1 MASAASAQSL
11 LPVPKAGRHHRHRHR
26 GRRSASEDPV
36 DNMRHNININNNNQD
51 AVDEKT
57 SKTRRNERVS
67 RRSQHHRV
75 GSLLAADLDEQ
86 DTAVE
91 LPLPPLPVLN
101 DNDLYLQRQHARRT
115 LSAAPRLQHNNNNI
129 YDQVLVQNGRT
140 GGDLSSEV
148 TSAANIFAHLG
159 LALNLRPSSMNGAI
173 NTGNER
179 LEIKQN
185 NTMHLSKEHVVEVK
199 EEDERRTSPEAC
211 DKKTYSDSEEEN
223 FEDRNRTQMTNS
235 ATQTQAGTPGTP
247 TDPNNVTAAGEKE
260 AAATASFYHSAW
272 PPVDPTLW
280 HSGPSSL
287 GGPPMSSSNGY
298 CTSSDVPDPMSA
310 SSSVVSG
317 PIPLDGLPSRR
328 GFFSSSENPGAMSA
342 SSSLASGP
350 IPLDGL
356 ASRRAH
362 NQQQLGAKV
371 EMVYGLLS
379 MLGTHDRQDM
389 SRKLL
394 AMSSSPDSCVA
405 MRQSGCLP
413 LLVQLLHSS
422 EQDAEIR
429 NRAAQALS
437 NMVHAY
443 PDDKRSRREG
453 RVLKLLEQVRLYCE
467 ALRSGQDVETMPSH
481 TEDGDKHPGPTIAAL
496 MKLSF
501 DEEHRHAMC
510 QLGGL
515 YAIAQ
520 LIQVDHEAHGSTT
533 NDQNCVTLR
542 RYAGMALT
550 NLTFGD
556 GTNKALLCSFRDFM
570 RALVA
575 QLASPSEDL
584 RQVTAS
590 VLRNLSWRADSQ
602 SKQTLREVGA
612 VTALMCSAMEAQKES
627 TLKSVLSALW
637 NLSAHC
643 SLNKVDIC
651 AVDGA
656 LVFLVQMLSY
666 KAPSKTLAIIENAG
680 GILRNI
686 SSHVA
691 VREDYRA
698 TLREH
703 NCLQVLLQQLK
714 STSLT
719 IVSNA
724 CGTLWNLSARCQEDQ
739 RTLWALGAPAM
750 LRSLVHSKH
759 KMISMGS
766 SATLKNLL
774 SAKPENDDSCFRH
787 LDSTARSLGLQSLPG
802 LYARKQ
808 KALEQELDQT
818 LTETFDNI
826 EPSTSPS
833 TSTVGL
839 RDDKFVFSL
848 TERDV
853 YRQRPQQPLTL
864 QKPSPKIRPNVV
876 SHSDSK
882 ESVTSTHSDSVY
894 ERLMRAGTA
903 DATQSG
909 SLKDDRKLHSSMSD
923 SDRVGSDGGKQ
934 DTRASSD
941 RKFLQ
946 RYLNNL
952 NSSSTASGN
961 SSAVVAMNVSSDQNK
976 NPVNMNVVEN
986 GVANLMIAEEG
997 DSGSQKK
1004 WQAWTEQRP
1013 ASGDGKQPLSIK
1025 EEFNA
1030 STSVSEKEEAVE
1042 GAQSSNVN
1050 NNDEGSSSAP
1060 TAAVRPRG
1068 SQSQAFVPVRNKY
1081 MESGAEEDLECPTQ
1095 DRPIDF
1101 SQRYASEIEPS
1112 KEHNS
1117 QPVPAKREGKKKGGP
1132 AVYGDYAE
1140 TDLDQPTDYSL
1151 QYGEEDDLSDFE
1163 APEIPIS
1170 IHEDTV
1176 KMYFTEG
1183 TPYETPFNHSTSTSL
1198 SDLRI
1203 EPAVKEDND
1212 EDLKTESETVNVSQP
1227 EPAAT
1232 ETKEIE
1238 AESIEAVNVVESGS
1252 ISPVEKPVQFCDE
1265 GTPGVCMS
1273 RFDSLSSLDK
1283 NEEVGDEIDGKETV
1297 TSQKSTDVKG
1307 EENVVGTTPPGSPPT
1322 VHETSGQSVDQEAGS
1337 KIVKLNPEHQYAEE
1351 TPLMFSRAS
1360 SLGSLSSYEQQS
1372 ILDDRSSV
1380 VSEFS
1385 RLTSGV
1391 VSPSELPDS
1400 PSQLVPASPRHL
1412 KAPVEFTNR
1421 LSDASSS
1428 ALRVLPARFT
1438 GSTRPL
1444 AHPIIDKAADNSVF
1458 EDRFADYKV
1467 EDTPMECSR
1476 ATSLS
1481 SLSIDDEPRDVRDG
1495 PSRSGRSSLGREE
1508 GMEKTD
1514 VEKELALVS
1523 EGEEDED
1530 EDILADCINIGMQNS
1545 RSKQSH
1551 STRVQPKL
1559 GSHVPQQ
1566 PTQPASQQLAAKPTA
1581 LRQPV
1586 PTASASASHRRPGVI
1601 SKSSGIPVST
1611 GIPTKIPSVTR
1622 KVLSPALTPGSTS
1635 RGASPATSRYTP
1647 PVRSHS
1653 APNKQ
1658 ASESNGV
1665 CEDSMYRYCTEGTPA
1680 NISHAGSH
1688 SDLSVLSFPNEGEE
1702 ELHLDQTGTELSDD
1716 SSTFS
1721 GDNENILAECIQS
1734 GMPKAKTDASSVLSH
1749 PSTSGAMSKRASV
1762 PNSSMASRRVASASP
1777 SGSVKSH
1784 HSPTMSPISVNRN
1797 VNGSPQRKPT
1807 VSNSPQ
1813 RTYPQPAASA
1823 PRPAVRMGIKST
1835 STPVSSPA
1843 NGPRSSN
1850 ITPPKQRQTGGPR
1863 IVRAVNRNVYP
1874 GGRLPTVGDHA
1885 NEGLLQP
1892 VPSNDEMVQFACEDS
1907 PCNFSSRSSLS
1918 DLTINSSECSR
1929 HPVRHL
1935 PSEGPASD
1943 SHLRFATED
1952 TPVEGS
1958 YAASLSSLGVDDDV
1972 EPPVINMSVI
1982 RNAPNLRVLLCM
1994 PEGCSSDEAT
2004 PSSGGAV
2011 ALTLSD
2017 SSDKFSDKMSDRH
2030 QPNPSQSSASEE
2042 VVTVLSRN
2050 TSLSSLSVESLG
2062 SCDQDQA
2069 LLEQCISSAMPKSRS
2084 KETDGNTK
2092 KPVSKL
2098 PCLAPRS
2105 RLSTSSKQEEKL
2117 SAGMP
2122 GPSTQ
2127 DEYTS
2132 ETPKQ
2137 ESERPRFNSEA
2148 LSDSGIHDKVS
2159 EEPITQ
2165 GRKFNFVEDVDVMK
2179 DSATSTGTWAD
2190 DSSPNEISCP
2200 SVSITAPTGGS
2211 IKSENYRELSD
2222 LVEENHDSASDAQ
2235 DLPSLTDSWL
2245 LEAEATKVASA
2256 VMGHSLNSI
2265 DSILPPSE
2273 MGSLGSLSQSFSG
2286 RSLPHTLLNRNCT
2299 SRKKSLPS
2307 ALNNGIGNDVSVE
2320 FNLSASFTCHLDN
2333 VRAPSMLDE
2342 MGDSENSF
2350 MSIASI
2356 TSEAADIVIDAPRE
2370 GFPSDAT
2377 YELARPAFM
2386 QLEEDGPKYPAHV
2399 DALDQPSTYHEIT
2412 ELSTDQ
2418 DLTLEPGTETIASDN
2433 ELNDEV
2439 ADTKTLEAPDLPC
2452 DSQRTTPSSSVESS
2466 PKKGLTP
2473 KQRRELARD
2482 RFQTYTISSP
2492 SSEPKPVQ
2500 GDQETLSPKASSLDT
2515 SPTPKQRRQMTR
2527 DRYQTYTINPSVE
2540 QRTDAYERQVNEVK
2554 KSATVGDVP
2563 SNAEALKKPRV
2574 TPKQRRQEDR
2584 DRFRTRTLD
2593 KDCITGSN

>member
-1 MASAASAQSL
+1 MASMGPSM
-11 LPVPKAGRHHRHRHR
+11 LPVPKSKRRHHHGHHHRS
-26 GRRSASEDPV
+26 RRSASEDPSCSSSLL
-36 DNMRHNININNNNQD
+36 DNMHLHNNNLNNN
-51 AVDEKT
+51 VDDKT

-67 RRSQHHRV
+67 RRSQHHAV
-75 GSLLAADLDEQ
+75 QHAVQHLAEQ
-86 DTAVE
+86 DETADAVE

-101 DNDLYLQRQHARRT
+101 DNDEYLRQYRRHH
-115 LSAAPRLQHNNNNI
+115 SAAPRLQHCNNNNI
-129 YDQVLVQNGRT
+129 DNNNGTLELDKVLVQNGGT
-140 GGDLSSEV
+140 GGDLGSEV
-148 TSAANIFAHLG
+148 TGAANIFAQLG
-159 LALNLRPSSMNGAI
+159 LALNLRPTSLNGA
-173 NTGNER
+173 NTGTEN
-179 LEIKQN
+179 KQS

-199 EEDERRTSPEAC
+199 EEDERRTSPEAS
-211 DKKTYSDSEEEN
+211 DKKNFSDSEEEN
-223 FEDRNRTQMTNS
+223 FDKTVTQMTSS

-247 TDPNNVTAAGEKE
+247 TDPHNVAAAGDKE
-260 AAATASFYHSAW
+260 ATATASIYNSAW
-272 PPVDPTLW
+272 PPVDPSLW

-287 GGPPMSSSNGY
+287 GGPPMSSSNGRFHSDN
-298 CTSSDVPDPMSA
+298 TSVMSA
-310 SSSVVSG
+310 SSSV
-317 PIPLDGLPSRR
+317 
-328 GFFSSSENPGAMSA
+328 
-342 SSSLASGP
+342 ASGP
-350 IPLDGL
+350 SPLTGL
-356 ASRRAH
+356 ARRVH
-362 NQQQLGAKV
+362 SQQQLGAKV

-389 SRKLL
+389 SRTLL

-422 EQDAEIR
+422 EQDADTR
-429 NRAAQALS
+429 NRAAQALH
-437 NMVHAY
+437 NMVHAH
-443 PDDKRSRREG
+443 PDEKRGRRET
-453 RVLKLLEQVRLYCE
+453 RVLKLLEQIRLYCDS
-467 ALRSGQDVETMPSH
+467 LRSGQDQEIISSNSD
-481 TEDGDKHPGPTIAAL
+481 DGDKHPGQTIATL

-556 GTNKALLCSFRDFM
+556 GVNKALLCSFRESM

-651 AVDGA
+651 AVEGA
-656 LVFLVQMLSY
+656 LVFLIQMLSY

-691 VREDYRA
+691 VREDYRSI
-698 TLREH
+698 LREH

-714 STSLT
+714 SPSLT

-739 RTLWALGAPAM
+739 RTLWALGAPNM

-848 TERDV
+848 TERDIF
-853 YRQRPQQPLTL
+853 RQRAQQPLPL
-864 QKPSPKIRPNVV
+864 HKPTTKIRPNAV

-894 ERLMRAGTA
+894 ERLMRTGTS
-903 DATQSG
+903 DSP
-909 SLKDDRKLHSSMSD
+909 SRDDRRLNSSMSD
-923 SDRVGSDGGKQ
+923 SGRTGSEAGKS
-934 DTRASSD
+934 DTRTVSD

-952 NSSSTASGN
+952 NSTGTPN
-961 SSAVVAMNVSSDQNK
+961 GKTTAVVSMNVSSDQNQ
-976 NPVNMNVVEN
+976 NNVNMNLLEN
-986 GVANLMIAEEG
+986 GVAGIKLAEENQ
-997 DSGSQKK
+997 DVIPKR
-1004 WQAWTEQRP
+1004 QAWEETAGE
-1013 ASGDGKQPLSIK
+1013 GKQPLSEK
-1025 EEFNA
+1025 EEINA
-1030 STSVSEKEEAVE
+1030 STSLSEKEEAVE
-1042 GAQSSNVN
+1042 CASSSNFN
-1050 NNDEGSSSAP
+1050 NNDTLNATTSTP
-1060 TAAVRPRG
+1060 VAAARTRVPK
-1068 SQSQAFVPVRNKY
+1068 AHPYVPVRNKFL
-1081 MESGAEEDLECPTQ
+1081 ESGVEEDLENPSQ
-1095 DRPIDF
+1095 DKPIDF
-1101 SQRYASEIEPS
+1101 ARRYASEAE
-1112 KEHNS
+1112 
-1117 QPVPAKREGKKKGGP
+1117 PVPEAEPRAAKAESKNGNKETV
-1132 AVYGDYAE
+1132 VYGDYAE

-1151 QYGEEDDLSDFE
+1151 QYGEEDDELSDSFE
-1163 APEIPIS
+1163 AQEIPIS
-1170 IHEDTV
+1170 IHEDSV
-1176 KMYFTEG
+1176 KMYCTEG
-1183 TPYETPFNHSTSTSL
+1183 TPYETPYNFSTATSL

-1203 EPAVKEDND
+1203 EPPVKEEND
-1212 EDLKTESETVNVSQP
+1212 KELKAEEEGTSLDLKELSAP
-1227 EPAAT
+1227 EIKTDDPKIL
-1232 ETKEIE
+1232 E
-1238 AESIEAVNVVESGS
+1238 VDNVVESGS

-1273 RFDSLSSLDK
+1273 RFDSLNSLDK
-1283 NEEVGDEIDGKETV
+1283 IEQVVDEIDGKVVE
-1297 TSQKSTDVKG
+1297 STDKPADKCESNAG
-1307 EENVVGTTPPGSPPT
+1307 AATPPGTPPR
-1322 VHETSGQSVDQEAGS
+1322 HQENQGQSQHQEAS
-1337 KIVKLNPEHQYAEE
+1337 KIPKMNSDHHYAEE

-1400 PSQLVPASPRHL
+1400 PSQLVPASPRHP

-1421 LSDASSS
+1421 LSDAGSSP
-1428 ALRVLPARFT
+1428 LRVPPARFT

-1444 AHPIIDKAADNSVF
+1444 AHPIVDKAAGNSVF
-1458 EDRFADYKV
+1458 EDEMADYKV
-1467 EDTPMECSR
+1467 EDTPLEFSR

-1481 SLSIDDEPRDVRDG
+1481 SLSIDDEPRDVKDG
-1495 PSRSGRSSLGREE
+1495 PSRSGRSSMSRDE

-1523 EGEEDED
+1523 EGEENEDED

-1545 RSKQSH
+1545 RSKQSL
-1551 STRVQPKL
+1551 SNSQPKL
-1559 GSHVPQQ
+1559 LAS
-1566 PTQPASQQLAAKPTA
+1566 SQQNAAKPLS
-1581 LRQPV
+1581 LRQPMAAGATGPGV
-1586 PTASASASHRRPGVI
+1586 PRRPTAIPKAR
-1601 SKSSGIPVST
+1601 GIPVST
-1611 GIPTKIPSVTR
+1611 GIPVKIPVMTR
-1622 KVLSPALTPGSTS
+1622 KAGAGAGAPSLTVTPGASSS
-1635 RGASPATSRYTP
+1635 RGASPATARYAAP
-1647 PVRSHS
+1647 ARSHS
-1653 APNKQ
+1653 APGKQ
-1658 ASESNGV
+1658 PNESNGV

-1688 SDLSVLSFPNEGEE
+1688 SDLSVLSFPNEGDE
-1702 ELHLDQTGTELSDD
+1702 ELHLDHTGTELSDD

-1721 GDNENILAECIQS
+1721 GDNEGILAECIQS
-1734 GMPKAKTDASSVLSH
+1734 GMPKAKSDSVSSLPHS
-1749 PSTSGAMSKRASV
+1749 SNAGAASKRASV
-1762 PNSSMASRRVASASP
+1762 PNTSMAARRVPSASP
-1777 SGSVKSH
+1777 SGSVKSQQNQVT
-1784 HSPTMSPISVNRN
+1784 STTSANRN
-1797 VNGSPQRKPT
+1797 VNGSPQRKPN
-1807 VSNSPQ
+1807 VNNSPQ
-1813 RTYPQPAASA
+1813 RTYSQPATSA
-1823 PRPAVRMGIKST
+1823 PKPTTRTGARPST

-1843 NGPRSSN
+1843 NGPRTPL
-1850 ITPPKQRQTGGPR
+1850 TPPRQRQTGGAR

-1874 GGRLPTVGDHA
+1874 GGRVPQTQDSSSGQVGMSH
-1885 NEGLLQP
+1885 P
-1892 VPSNDEMVQFACEDS
+1892 IPSNDEMVQFSCEDS

-1918 DLTINSSECSR
+1918 DLTINSSEYSR
-1929 HPVRHL
+1929 PSLRHL

-1943 SHLRFATED
+1943 SHLCFATED

-1958 YAASLSSLGVDDDV
+1958 YAPSLSSLGVDDDL
-1972 EPPVINMSVI
+1972 EPPVINMSVM
-1982 RNAPNLRVLLCM
+1982 RNAPNLRALLCM

-2004 PSSGGAV
+2004 PPSGAA
-2011 ALTLSD
+2011 ALASSD
-2017 SSDKFSDKMSDRH
+2017 SSDKFSDGMSDRMSDK
-2030 QPNPSQSSASEE
+2030 QRPNPSQSSASEE

-2062 SCDQDQA
+2062 SCEAEQA
-2069 LLEQCISSAMPKSRS
+2069 LLEQCISSGMPKSRS
-2084 KETDGNTK
+2084 KSSDVSAK
-2092 KPVSKL
+2092 KPASKL
-2098 PCLAPRS
+2098 PCLVDRGNRS
-2105 RLSTSSKQEEKL
+2105 RLPVSARQEEKSPVEKSSK
-2117 SAGMP
+2117 SAWTAE
-2122 GPSTQ
+2122 SS
-2127 DEYTS
+2127 S
-2132 ETPKQ
+2132 EQ
-2137 ESERPRFNSEA
+2137 QLDRERPRFNSEA
-2148 LSDSGIHDKVS
+2148 LSDSGNSDKLP
-2159 EEPITQ
+2159 EEPVCQ
-2165 GRKFNFVEDVDVMK
+2165 GKKFNFVEDVDVMK
-2179 DSATSTGTWAD
+2179 ESATSTGTWAD

-2200 SVSITAPTGGS
+2200 SVSITAPTGAS

-2222 LVEENHDSASDAQ
+2222 LVEENHDSASEAQ
-2235 DLPSLTDSWL
+2235 DLPSLTDSWM

-2256 VMGHSLNSI
+2256 VMGHSLSSI

-2286 RSLPHTLLNRNCT
+2286 RSLPHTLLNRNCS

-2307 ALNNGIGNDVSVE
+2307 ALNNMVTSDVSVE
-2320 FNLSASFTCHLDN
+2320 FNLSGSFTCHLDN
-2333 VRAPSMLDE
+2333 VRAPSVLDE

-2356 TSEAADIVIDAPRE
+2356 TSEAAEVAADIVKE
-2370 GFPSDAT
+2370 GCAGDAT
-2377 YELARPAFM
+2377 YDIARPAVPSKNAG
-2386 QLEEDGPKYPAHV
+2386 LV
-2399 DALDQPSTYHEIT
+2399 DVHDQPSTYHEIT

-2433 ELNDEV
+2433 ELYDEV
-2439 ADTKTLEAPDLPC
+2439 ADSKTLEAPDLPC

-2473 KQRRELARD
+2473 KQRREVARD
-2482 RFQTYTISSP
+2482 RYQTYTISSP
-2492 SSEPKPVQ
+2492 SSEPKPLTEESFEMQV
-2500 GDQETLSPKASSLDT
+2500 
-2515 SPTPKQRRQMTR
+2515 SPTPKQRRQMAR
-2527 DRYQTYTINPSVE
+2527 DRYQTYTINSPVKQGADTHE
-2540 QRTDAYERQVNEVK
+2540 RTANEVK

-2563 SNAEALKKPRV
+2563 SNAEALLKKPRI

-2584 DRFRTRTLD
+2584 DRFRTRTLE

>member
-1 MASAASAQSL
+1 MFRSIDHHWFGPHFSLDSAPKPRTNKACRAMTLPVASCEELLARVRSLTRETAQPQRALTLEDEGGLTDNGLRDHNHNGPVRASDVTGTTHALPPPAPPPAPPPRTQSTADGLDGCRKPPLDLWCPAAS
-11 LPVPKAGRHHRHRHR
+11 
-26 GRRSASEDPV
+26 E
-36 DNMRHNININNNNQD
+36 
-51 AVDEKT
+51 T
-57 SKTRRNERVS
+57 
-67 RRSQHHRV
+67 
-75 GSLLAADLDEQ
+75 
-86 DTAVE
+86 
-91 LPLPPLPVLN
+91 
-101 DNDLYLQRQHARRT
+101 
-115 LSAAPRLQHNNNNI
+115 
-129 YDQVLVQNGRT
+129 VLVQNGGT
-140 GGDLSSEV
+140 GSDLGSEV
-148 TSAANIFAHLG
+148 TGAANIFAQLG
-159 LALNLRPSSMNGAI
+159 LALNLRASTGTVNGAS
-173 NTGNER
+173 TGTE
-179 LEIKQN
+179 KKPS

-211 DKKTYSDSEEEN
+211 DKKNFSDSEEDN
-223 FEDRNRTQMTNS
+223 FDKNTTQMISS
-235 ATQTQAGTPGTP
+235 ATQTQAGTPGSP
-247 TDPNNVTAAGEKE
+247 TDPHNVAAAGDKE
-260 AAATASFYHSAW
+260 ATATASFYNSAW
-272 PPVDPTLW
+272 PPVDPSLW

-287 GGPPMSSSNGY
+287 GAPPVSSPNGRFH
-298 CTSSDVPDPMSA
+298 SDNASVMSA
-310 SSSVVSG
+310 SSSV
-317 PIPLDGLPSRR
+317 
-328 GFFSSSENPGAMSA
+328 
-342 SSSLASGP
+342 ASGP
-350 IPLDGL
+350 SSLTGL

-362 NQQQLGAKV
+362 SQQQLGAKV

-379 MLGTHDRQDM
+379 MLGTHDRPDM
-389 SRKLL
+389 SRTLL

-422 EQDAEIR
+422 EQDADTR
-429 NRAAQALS
+429 NRAAQALH
-437 NMVHAY
+437 NMVHCH
-443 PDDKRSRREG
+443 PDEKRGRRES
-453 RVLKLLEQVRLYCE
+453 RVLKLLEQIRLYCDS
-467 ALRSGQDVETMPSH
+467 LRSGQDQEIIPSNS
-481 TEDGDKHPGPTIAAL
+481 EDGDKHPGPTIATL

-556 GTNKALLCSFRDFM
+556 GVNKALLCSFRESM

-656 LVFLVQMLSY
+656 LVFLIQMLSY

-691 VREDYRA
+691 VREDYRSI
-698 TLREH
+698 LREH

-714 STSLT
+714 SPSLT

-739 RTLWALGAPAM
+739 RTLWTLGAPNM

-848 TERDV
+848 TERDI
-853 YRQRPQQPLTL
+853 YRQRTQQALSL
-864 QKPSPKIRPNVV
+864 QKPTTKLRPNVV

-882 ESVTSTHSDSVY
+882 ESVTSTNSDSVY
-894 ERLMRAGTA
+894 ERLMRTGTSDCA
-903 DATQSG
+903 SRE
-909 SLKDDRKLHSSMSD
+909 DRRLHSSMSD
-923 SDRVGSDGGKQ
+923 SGKTGSDTRKQ
-934 DTRASSD
+934 DAQTVSD

-952 NSSSTASGN
+952 NSAGAPNGQSAAGAS
-961 SSAVVAMNVSSDQNK
+961 MNVSSDQNQ
-976 NPVNMNVVEN
+976 NTVNMNLLEN
-986 GVANLMIAEEG
+986 GIDGIKLAEETQ
-997 DSGSQKK
+997 DVILKDLSGTSC
-1004 WQAWTEQRP
+1004 
-1013 ASGDGKQPLSIK
+1013 DGKQPLSEK
-1025 EEFNA
+1025 EEIN
-1030 STSVSEKEEAVE
+1030 SSKISEKEAVDC
-1042 GAQSSNVN
+1042 APASNIN
-1050 NNDEGSSSAP
+1050 NNDDSSN
-1060 TAAVRPRG
+1060 AATSNPVAAARTRVP
-1068 SQSQAFVPVRNKY
+1068 QAHPYVPVRNKY
-1081 MESGAEEDLECPTQ
+1081 LESGLEEDLECPIQ
-1095 DRPIDF
+1095 DKPIDF
-1101 SQRYASEIEPS
+1101 ARRYGSEAEPVPEAEPRAVKSGSKSGS
-1112 KEHNS
+1112 KEA
-1117 QPVPAKREGKKKGGP
+1117 V
-1132 AVYGDYAE
+1132 VYGDYAE

-1151 QYGEEDDLSDFE
+1151 QYGEEDDELSDEFE
-1163 APEIPIS
+1163 APEIPIC
-1170 IHEDTV
+1170 IHEDSV
-1176 KMYFTEG
+1176 KMYCTEG
-1183 TPYETPFNHSTSTSL
+1183 TPYETPYNFSTATSL

-1203 EPAVKEDND
+1203 EPPVKEEND
-1212 EDLKTESETVNVSQP
+1212 EELKAEEEGVSADQP
-1227 EPAAT
+1227 EKSVPALKSKDQDILVVDA
-1232 ETKEIE
+1232 IE
-1238 AESIEAVNVVESGS
+1238 ESGS
-1252 ISPVEKPVQFCDE
+1252 VSPVEKPVQFCDE
-1265 GTPGVCMS
+1265 GTPGVGMS
-1273 RFDSLSSLDK
+1273 RFESLSSLNK
-1283 NEEVGDEIDGKETV
+1283 IEQVVDEIDGKVDASADKTTGNCEP
-1297 TSQKSTDVKG
+1297 
-1307 EENVVGTTPPGSPPT
+1307 VGGTPPGTPPR
-1322 VHETSGQSVDQEAGS
+1322 HEENQGQSQDQEGS
-1337 KIVKLNPEHQYAEE
+1337 KMVKINSDHHYAEE

-1400 PSQLVPASPRHL
+1400 PSQLVPASPRHA

-1421 LSDASSS
+1421 LSDAGSSP
-1428 ALRVLPARFT
+1428 LRVPPARFT

-1444 AHPIIDKAADNSVF
+1444 AHPIVDKAAGNSVF
-1458 EDRFADYKV
+1458 EDEMADYKV
-1467 EDTPMECSR
+1467 EDTPLEFSR

-1481 SLSIDDEPRDVRDG
+1481 SLSIDDEPRDVKDG
-1495 PSRSGRSSLGREE
+1495 PSRSGRSSMSRDE
-1508 GMEKTD
+1508 GMEKAD

-1523 EGEEDED
+1523 EGEENEDED

-1545 RSKQSH
+1545 RSKQTLS
-1551 STRVQPKL
+1551 SSQPKL
-1559 GSHVPQQ
+1559 PPS
-1566 PTQPASQQLAAKPTA
+1566 SQQSASKPVS
-1581 LRQPV
+1581 LRQPMAIGSMAGV
-1586 PTASASASHRRPGVI
+1586 QRRLPGPTAIPKA
-1601 SKSSGIPVST
+1601 SGIPVST
-1611 GIPTKIPSVTR
+1611 GIPVKIPVMTR
-1622 KVLSPALTPGSTS
+1622 KAGTPGGTPGGTPSLTPGAGAGASSS
-1635 RGASPATSRYTP
+1635 RGASPSAAASRCAP
-1647 PVRSHS
+1647 PARSHS
-1653 APNKQ
+1653 APGKQ
-1658 ASESNGV
+1658 ANESNGV

-1688 SDLSVLSFPNEGEE
+1688 SDLSVLSFPNEGDE
-1702 ELHLDQTGTELSDD
+1702 ELDLEHTGIMTELSDD

-1734 GMPKAKTDASSVLSH
+1734 GMPKAKSDSISSLPHS
-1749 PSTSGAMSKRASV
+1749 SNAGATSKRASV
-1762 PNSSMASRRVASASP
+1762 PNTSMAARRVASASP
-1777 SGSVKSH
+1777 SGSVKSQQ
-1784 HSPTMSPISVNRN
+1784 SQGISKTSATRN
-1797 VNGSPQRKPT
+1797 VNGSPQRKPN

-1813 RTYPQPAASA
+1813 RTFTQASPQRSPQRSLAGPRKVPANSA
-1823 PRPAVRMGIKST
+1823 PKPAMRVAAKPST

-1843 NGPRSSN
+1843 NGPRSPL
-1850 ITPPKQRQTGGPR
+1850 TPPRQRQTGGAR

-1874 GGRLPTVGDHA
+1874 GGRVPPIMDSSNGQVTH
-1885 NEGLLQP
+1885 P
-1892 VPSNDEMVQFACEDS
+1892 VPSNDEMVQFSCEDS

-1929 HPVRHL
+1929 PPLRHA
-1935 PSEGPASD
+1935 PSEGPAND
-1943 SHLRFATED
+1943 SHLCFATED

-1958 YAASLSSLGVDDDV
+1958 YAASLSSLGVDDDL
-1972 EPPVINMSVI
+1972 EPPVINMSVM
-1982 RNAPNLRVLLCM
+1982 RNAPNLRALLCM

-2004 PSSGGAV
+2004 PPSGAA
-2011 ALTLSD
+2011 ALASSD
-2017 SSDKFSDKMSDRH
+2017 SSDKFSDRMSDKMSDRQ

-2062 SCDQDQA
+2062 SCEAEQA
-2069 LLEQCISSAMPKSRS
+2069 LLEQCISSGMPKSRS
-2084 KETDGNTK
+2084 KSSDACTK

-2098 PCLAPRS
+2098 PCLVDRGSRS
-2105 RLSTSSKQEEKL
+2105 RLPVSARPEEK
-2117 SAGMP
+2117 SPVEKA
-2122 GPSTQ
+2122 
-2127 DEYTS
+2127 
-2132 ETPKQ
+2132 PKNAWTA
-2137 ESERPRFNSEA
+2137 ESSNDQKSDRERPRFNSEA
-2148 LSDSGIHDKVS
+2148 RSDSGSSDKVP
-2159 EEPITQ
+2159 EESLCQ
-2165 GRKFNFVEDVDVMK
+2165 GKKFNFVEDVDVMK
-2179 DSATSTGTWAD
+2179 ESATSTGTWAD

-2222 LVEENHDSASDAQ
+2222 LVEENHDSASEAQ

-2256 VMGHSLNSI
+2256 VMGHSLSSL

-2286 RSLPHTLLNRNCT
+2286 RSLPLTLLNRNCT
-2299 SRKKSLPS
+2299 SRKKSLPA
-2307 ALNNGIGNDVSVE
+2307 ALNSLVASDVSVE
-2320 FNLSASFTCHLDN
+2320 FNLSGSFTCHLDN

-2356 TSEAADIVIDAPRE
+2356 TSEAADVAADIVKDGCA
-2370 GFPSDAT
+2370 GDAT
-2377 YELARPAFM
+2377 YDIARPAVFAKNAGVA
-2386 QLEEDGPKYPAHV
+2386 DV
-2399 DALDQPSTYHEIT
+2399 LDQPSTYHEIT

-2418 DLTLEPGTETIASDN
+2418 DLTLEPGTETIASDS
-2433 ELNDEV
+2433 ELYDEV

-2473 KQRRELARD
+2473 KQRREVLRD
-2482 RFQTYTISSP
+2482 RYQTYTISSP
-2492 SSEPKPVQ
+2492 GS
-2500 GDQETLSPKASSLDT
+2500 DPKAAAEEHHGTKAGSFEEAQV
-2515 SPTPKQRRQMTR
+2515 SPTPRQRRQMAR
-2527 DRYQTYTINPSVE
+2527 DRYQTYTINSPVKQSPDTHE
-2540 QRTDAYERQVNEVK
+2540 RTANEVK

-2563 SNAEALKKPRV
+2563 SNTEALQKKPRI

-2584 DRFRTRTLD
+2584 DRFRTRTLE

>member
-1 MASAASAQSL
+1 
-11 LPVPKAGRHHRHRHR
+11 
-26 GRRSASEDPV
+26 
-36 DNMRHNININNNNQD
+36 
-51 AVDEKT
+51 
-57 SKTRRNERVS
+57 
-67 RRSQHHRV
+67 
-75 GSLLAADLDEQ
+75 
-86 DTAVE
+86 
-91 LPLPPLPVLN
+91 
-101 DNDLYLQRQHARRT
+101 
-115 LSAAPRLQHNNNNI
+115 
-129 YDQVLVQNGRT
+129 
-140 GGDLSSEV
+140 
-148 TSAANIFAHLG
+148 
-159 LALNLRPSSMNGAI
+159 MNGAV
-173 NTGNER
+173 NTAASNER
-179 LEIKQN
+179 LENKHN

-199 EEDERRTSPEAC
+199 EEDERRTSPDAC
-211 DKKTYSDSEEEN
+211 DKKPYSDSEEEN
-223 FEDRNRTQMTNS
+223 CEDKNRTQMTNS

-260 AAATASFYHSAW
+260 AAATASFYRNAW

-298 CTSSDVPDPMSA
+298 STASEVPDPMSA

-328 GFFSSSENPGAMSA
+328 GFFTSSDNPNSGSA

-350 IPLDGL
+350 MPLDGL

-429 NRAAQALS
+429 NRAAQALY

-443 PDDKRSRREG
+443 PDDKRGRREG
-453 RVLKLLEQVRLYCE
+453 RVLKLLEQIRLYCE
-467 ALRSGQDVETMPSH
+467 ALRSGQDTETMPSQ
-481 TEDGDKHPGPTIAAL
+481 TEDGDKHPGQTIAAL

-510 QLGGL
+510 HLGGL

-698 TLREH
+698 ILREH

-787 LDSTARSLGLQSLPG
+787 LDSTARNLGLQSLPG

-848 TERDV
+848 TEKDV
-853 YRQRPQQPLTL
+853 FRQRPQQPLSL
-864 QKPSPKIRPNVV
+864 QKPSPKIRPSVV

-894 ERLMRAGTA
+894 ERLMRGDAA
-903 DATQSG
+903 DQTQPG
-909 SLKDDRKLHSSMSD
+909 SLKEDRKLHSSMSD
-923 SDRVGSDGGKQ
+923 SDRVGSDSGKQ
-934 DTRASSD
+934 DTRTSSD

-952 NSSSTASGN
+952 NSSSAANGKSPTA
-961 SSAVVAMNVSSDQNK
+961 APK
-976 NPVNMNVVEN
+976 NASFDPKKKPINMNVVEN
-986 GVANLMIAEEG
+986 GVANLRVG
-997 DSGSQKK
+997 DADENVTQKK
-1004 WQAWTEQRP
+1004 WQAWAEQRP
-1013 ASGDGKQPLSIK
+1013 SSDDRKQPLSIK

-1030 STSVSEKEEAVE
+1030 STSLSEKEEAAD
-1042 GAQSSNVN
+1042 GTNSANVN
-1050 NNDEGSSSAP
+1050 NNEEPSTSAP
-1060 TAAVRPRG
+1060 ASAACLKG
-1068 SQSQAFVPVRNKY
+1068 SPPQPVIPVRNKY
-1081 MESGAEEDLECPTQ
+1081 LESGVEEDLECPSQ

-1101 SQRYASEIEPS
+1101 SRRYASDIEQS
-1112 KEHNS
+1112 KEHNP
-1117 QPVPAKREGKKKGGP
+1117 QPLPAKREGKRKGGA

-1176 KMYFTEG
+1176 KMYCTEG
-1183 TPYETPFNHSTSTSL
+1183 TPYETPYNFSTATSL

-1203 EPAVKEDND
+1203 EPPVKEEDD
-1212 EDLKTESETVNVSQP
+1212 EALKAESEAASVSQP
-1227 EPAAT
+1227 EPAVS
-1232 ETKEIE
+1232 ETNEVE
-1238 AESIEAVNVVESGS
+1238 QQALGVGNAVQSGS
-1252 ISPVEKPVQFCDE
+1252 VSPTEKPMQFCDE

-1283 NEEVGDEIDGKETV
+1283 NEDGGDEVDGKEKV
-1297 TSQKSTDVKG
+1297 TGQKSEDKCK
-1307 EENVVGTTPPGSPPT
+1307 ESAVGTTPPGSPPT
-1322 VHETSGQSVDQEAGS
+1322 LHETSGQSVDQEGS
-1337 KIVKLNPEHQYAEE
+1337 KMVKLNSEHQYAEE

-1421 LSDASSS
+1421 LSEAGSLP
-1428 ALRVLPARFT
+1428 LRVPPARFT

-1444 AHPIIDKAADNSVF
+1444 AHPIVDKAADNSVF
-1458 EDRFADYKV
+1458 EDQFAAYKV
-1467 EDTPMECSR
+1467 EDTPMEFSR

-1508 GMEKTD
+1508 GMEKAD

-1545 RSKQSH
+1545 RSKQTLSTAAH
-1551 STRVQPKL
+1551 SKL
-1559 GSHVPQQ
+1559 PSHVPQQ
-1566 PTQPASQQLAAKPTA
+1566 AAQPTAQPAAKPTA
-1581 LRQPV
+1581 LRQPMPIATSSV
-1586 PTASASASHRRPGVI
+1586 SHRRAGPAVLL
-1601 SKSSGIPVST
+1601 KSSGIPVST

-1653 APNKQ
+1653 APSKQ
-1658 ASESNGV
+1658 ANESNGV

-1702 ELHLDQTGTELSDD
+1702 EFRLDQTGTELSDD

-1734 GMPKAKTDASSVLSH
+1734 GMPKAKTDTSSVPSH

-1777 SGSVKSH
+1777 AGSVKGH
-1784 HSPTMSPISVNRN
+1784 HSPTMSPISANRN
-1797 VNGSPQRKPT
+1797 VNGSPQRKPA

-1813 RTYPQPAASA
+1813 RTYPQASPQRSPQRSLAGPRKPATSA
-1823 PRPAVRMGIKST
+1823 PRPTVGMGTKTT

-1843 NGPRSSN
+1843 NGPRCSN
-1850 ITPPKQRQTGGPR
+1850 ITPPKQRQSGGPR

-1874 GGRLPTVGDHA
+1874 GGRPPTVGEHA
-1885 NEGLLQP
+1885 NGAAQQP
-1892 VPSNDEMVQFACEDS
+1892 VPSNDEMVQFSCEDS

-1929 HPVRHL
+1929 PPMRHL
-1935 PSEGPASD
+1935 PSEGPAND

-1958 YAASLSSLGVDDDV
+1958 YAASLSSLGIDDDV
-1972 EPPVINMSVI
+1972 ESPVINMSVV
-1982 RNAPNLRVLLCM
+1982 RNAPNLRALLCM
-1994 PEGCSSDEAT
+1994 PEGCSSDEAS
-2004 PSSGGAV
+2004 PPVGGAS
-2011 ALTLSD
+2011 AITTSD
-2017 SSDKFSDKMSDRH
+2017 SSDKFSDKMSDRQ

-2062 SCDQDQA
+2062 SCDQASDQA
-2069 LLEQCISSAMPKSRS
+2069 LLEQCISSAMPKSR
-2084 KETDGNTK
+2084 KGTEGNSK

-2098 PCLAPRS
+2098 PCLTTRS
-2105 RLSTSSKQEEKL
+2105 RLPVASKQEDKTSSE
-2117 SAGMP
+2117 MP

-2127 DEYTS
+2127 DDNAP
-2132 ETPKQ
+2132 ETQTEQKQ
-2137 ESERPRFNSEA
+2137 DSVRPRFNSEA
-2148 LSDSGIHDKVS
+2148 LSDSGSVEKIS
-2159 EEPITQ
+2159 EEPLTQ
-2165 GRKFNFVEDVDVMK
+2165 GRRFNFIEDVDVMK

-2211 IKSENYRELSD
+2211 LKSENYRELSD
-2222 LVEENHDSASDAQ
+2222 LVEEHHDSASEAQ

-2245 LEAEATKVASA
+2245 IEAEATKVASA

-2273 MGSLGSLSQSFSG
+2273 MESLGSLSQSFSG

-2307 ALNNGIGNDVSVE
+2307 ALNNAIGNDISVE
-2320 FNLSASFTCHLDN
+2320 FNLSSSYTCHLDN

-2356 TSEAADIVIDAPRE
+2356 TSEAADIVIDAPKE

-2377 YELARPAFM
+2377 YELARPAVM
-2386 QLEEDGPKYPAHV
+2386 QIEDEFPNNPALV
-2399 DALDQPSTYHEIT
+2399 DAQDQPSTYHEIT

-2433 ELNDEV
+2433 ELNDEM

-2473 KQRRELARD
+2473 KQRREIARD
-2482 RFQTYTISSP
+2482 RYQTYTISSP
-2492 SSEPKPVQ
+2492 SSEPKPAQ
-2500 GDQETLSPKASSLDT
+2500 GNTETLSPKASSLDA

-2527 DRYQTYTINPSVE
+2527 ERYQTYTINPTVE

-2563 SNAEALKKPRV
+2563 SSAEALKKTRV

>member
-1 MASAASAQSL
+1 MT
-11 LPVPKAGRHHRHRHR
+11 LPV
-26 GRRSASEDPV
+26 SSYE
-36 DNMRHNININNNNQD
+36 
-51 AVDEKT
+51 E
-57 SKTRRNERVS
+57 
-67 RRSQHHRV
+67 
-75 GSLLAADLDEQ
+75 LLARVRGLTRETAQLQRALALD
-86 DTAVE
+86 DNGARDHNHNG
-91 LPLPPLPVLN
+91 PVLEVTAATAAAT
-101 DNDLYLQRQHARRT
+101 RSPPPARRT
-115 LSAAPRLQHNNNNI
+115 YRNSEAADRISDASDRWSPAPAT
-129 YDQVLVQNGRT
+129 DTVLVQNGDT
-140 GGDLSSEV
+140 GGRLGSEV
-148 TSAANIFAHLG
+148 TAAANIFAQLG
-159 LALNLRPSSMNGAI
+159 LSLNLRPPSMNGAP
-173 NTGNER
+173 NTGTGRAES
-179 LEIKQN
+179 

-199 EEDERRTSPEAC
+199 EEDERRTSPETC
-211 DKKTYSDSEEEN
+211 DKKNYSDSEEEN
-223 FEDRNRTQMTNS
+223 FDERNKTQMTNS

-247 TDPNNVTAAGEKE
+247 TDSHNVAAAGEKE

-287 GGPPMSSSNGY
+287 GGPPMSSSG
-298 CTSSDVPDPMSA
+298 
-310 SSSVVSG
+310 G
-317 PIPLDGLPSRR
+317 R
-328 GFFSSSENPGAMSA
+328 FHQENSGAMSA
-342 SSSLASGP
+342 SANVASGP
-350 IPLDGL
+350 SPLSGL

-389 SRKLL
+389 SRTLL
-394 AMSSSPDSCVA
+394 AMSLSPDSCVA

-422 EQDAEIR
+422 EQDADTR
-429 NRAAQALS
+429 NRAAQALH
-437 NMVHAY
+437 NMVHAH
-443 PDDKRSRREG
+443 PDDKRGRREA
-453 RVLKLLEQVRLYCE
+453 RVLKLLEQIRLYCD
-467 ALRSGQDVETMPSH
+467 ALRNGQEPETMPSH
-481 TEDGDKHPGPTIAAL
+481 TDDGDKHPGPHIAAL

-510 QLGGL
+510 HLGGL

-533 NDQNCVTLR
+533 DDQNCVTLR

-651 AVDGA
+651 AVEGA

-691 VREDYRA
+691 IREDYRA
-698 TLREH
+698 VLREH

-714 STSLT
+714 SPSLT

-774 SAKPENDDSCFRH
+774 SAKPDNDDSCFRH

-808 KALEQELDQT
+808 KALEQELDQS

-848 TERDV
+848 TERDI
-853 YRQRPQQPLTL
+853 YRQRAQQPLTL
-864 QKPSPKIRPNVV
+864 QKPSPKVRSGVV

-894 ERLMRAGTA
+894 ERLVRTGAVPVDSASTN
-903 DATQSG
+903 QSG
-909 SLKDDRKLHSSMSD
+909 TLKEERRLHSSMSD
-923 SDRVGSDGGKQ
+923 GSDVSKPEP
-934 DTRASSD
+934 RAASD

-952 NSSSTASGN
+952 NSTGAANGKN
-961 SSAVVAMNVSSDQNK
+961 PGPVAMNVSSDQNQ
-976 NPVNMNVVEN
+976 NSVSMNVVEN
-986 GVANLMIAEEG
+986 GVAGLKLSEG
-997 DSGSQKK
+997 EGPR
-1004 WQAWTEQRP
+1004 QAWVEPRP
-1013 ASGDGKQPLSIK
+1013 TSTDGKQPLSIK

-1030 STSVSEKEEAVE
+1030 STSFSEKEQA
-1042 GAQSSNVN
+1042 ADAPSPSNIN
-1050 NNDEGSSSAP
+1050 NNNNNNEEVNGAVPVTAP
-1060 TAAVRPRG
+1060 TPAARQRA
-1068 SQSQAFVPVRNKY
+1068 SQPFAPVRNKY
-1081 MESGAEEDLECPTQ
+1081 LESGLEEDLECPSQ

-1101 SQRYASEIEPS
+1101 SRRYGSESEPS
-1112 KEHNS
+1112 QEPGPGPRPRPVKASRKSGDKES
-1117 QPVPAKREGKKKGGP
+1117 TV
-1132 AVYGDYAE
+1132 VYGDYAE

-1151 QYGEEDDLSDFE
+1151 QYGEEDDHSDFE
-1163 APEIPIS
+1163 EQEIPIC

-1176 KMYFTEG
+1176 KMYCTEG
-1183 TPYETPFNHSTSTSL
+1183 TPYETPYNFSNATSL

-1203 EPAVKEDND
+1203 EATVEEETEKDIQA
-1212 EDLKTESETVNVSQP
+1212 ESEAANVAQP
-1227 EPAAT
+1227 EPTSA
-1232 ETKEIE
+1232 ETKEPERQTAE
-1238 AESIEAVNVVESGS
+1238 ASASVLESGS
-1252 ISPVEKPVQFCDE
+1252 VSPTEKPVQFCDE

-1283 NEEVGDEIDGKETV
+1283 NEEGADVIDGKVSELV
-1297 TSQKSTDVKG
+1297 QKPDDKC
-1307 EENVVGTTPPGSPPT
+1307 EEVAAGGTPPGTPPNLND
-1322 VHETSGQSVDQEAGS
+1322 SQGQASEQDVS
-1337 KIVKLNPEHQYAEE
+1337 KMVKLNPDHHYAEE

-1400 PSQLVPASPRHL
+1400 PSQLVPASPRHS

-1421 LSDASSS
+1421 LSEAGGSLP
-1428 ALRVLPARFT
+1428 LRVPPARFT

-1444 AHPIIDKAADNSVF
+1444 AHPIMDKAADNSVF
-1458 EDRFADYKV
+1458 EDHMADYKV
-1467 EDTPMECSR
+1467 EDTPMEFSR

-1481 SLSIDDEPRDVRDG
+1481 SLSIIDDEPRDARDG
-1495 PSRSGRSSLGREE
+1495 PSRSGRGSAGKEE
-1508 GMEKTD
+1508 GMEKVD

-1523 EGEEDED
+1523 EGEENEDED

-1545 RSKQSH
+1545 RSKPAYPG
-1551 STRVQPKL
+1551 QPKL
-1559 GSHVPQQ
+1559 VAP
-1566 PTQPASQQLAAKPTA
+1566 
-1581 LRQPV
+1581 QPV
-1586 PTASASASHRRPGVI
+1586 ARPSASGLRPPMVSAAAASPAGPAPRRPLA
-1601 SKSSGIPVST
+1601 SGIPKASGIPMST
-1611 GIPTKIPSVTR
+1611 GIPVKIAAAR
-1622 KVLSPALTPGSTS
+1622 KPLSPAGTPGAGAS
-1635 RGASPATSRYTP
+1635 RGASPASSRFTP

-1653 APNKQ
+1653 APSKQ
-1658 ASESNGV
+1658 ANESNGV

-1688 SDLSVLSFPNEGEE
+1688 SDLSVLSFPTEGEE
-1702 ELHLDQTGTELSDD
+1702 DQDHLDRTGTELSDD

-1734 GMPKAKTDASSVLSH
+1734 GMPKAKTDSVGSVSH
-1749 PSTSGAMSKRASV
+1749 QSGAMSKRASV
-1762 PNSSMASRRVASASP
+1762 PNTSMANRRVASASP
-1777 SGSVKSH
+1777 SPRTQASSTTAKS
-1784 HSPTMSPISVNRN
+1784 
-1797 VNGSPQRKPT
+1797 VNGSPQRKPM

-1813 RTYPQPAASA
+1813 RTYPQTSPQRSPQRSLAGHRKPAASA
-1823 PRPAVRMGIKST
+1823 PRPTVRVGAKPPS

-1843 NGPRSSN
+1843 NGVRTSV
-1850 ITPPKQRQTGGPR
+1850 TPPRQRAAGGAR

-1874 GGRLPTVGDHA
+1874 AGRAPSADHV
-1885 NEGLLQP
+1885 NGQGVVPQP
-1892 VPSNDEMVQFACEDS
+1892 LPSNDEMVQFACEDS

-1929 HPVRHL
+1929 PPMRHL
-1935 PSEGPASD
+1935 PSEGPVND

-1958 YAASLSSLGVDDDV
+1958 YAASLSSLGVDDDM
-1972 EPPVINMSVI
+1972 EPPVINMSVM
-1982 RNAPNLRVLLCM
+1982 RNAPNLRALLCM

-2004 PSSGGAV
+2004 PPSGLAGAA
-2011 ALTLSD
+2011 ALASSD
-2017 SSDKFSDKMSDRH
+2017 SSDKMSDRLSDRQ

-2062 SCDQDQA
+2062 SCEPSPSDQA
-2069 LLEQCISSAMPKSRS
+2069 LLEQCISSGMPKSRGKGDTS
-2084 KETDGNTK
+2084 TK

-2098 PCLAPRS
+2098 PCLARS
-2105 RLSTSSKQEEKL
+2105 KLPVAARPDEKPAAEGPVANSTEAWAAGTSSEQKL
-2117 SAGMP
+2117 
-2122 GPSTQ
+2122 
-2127 DEYTS
+2127 DR
-2132 ETPKQ
+2132 
-2137 ESERPRFNSEA
+2137 ERPRFNSEA
-2148 LSDSGIHDKVS
+2148 LSDSGSSDKVA
-2159 EEPITQ
+2159 EEPVSQ
-2165 GRKFNFVEDVDVMK
+2165 GKKFNFVEDLDVMK
-2179 DSATSTGTWAD
+2179 ESATSTGTWAD

-2200 SVSITAPTGGS
+2200 SVSITAPTGAS

-2222 LVEENHDSASDAQ
+2222 LVEENHDSASEAP
-2235 DLPSLTDSWL
+2235 DLPSMTDSWL
-2245 LEAEATKVASA
+2245 LEAEASKVASA

-2273 MGSLGSLSQSFSG
+2273 MESLGSLSQSFSG

-2307 ALNNGIGNDVSVE
+2307 ALNSIAGNDVSVE
-2320 FNLSASFTCHLDN
+2320 FNLSGSFTCHLDN
-2333 VRAPSMLDE
+2333 VKAPSMLDE

-2356 TSEAADIVIDAPRE
+2356 TSEAADFLIDIPKE
-2370 GFPSDAT
+2370 GSGYSGDAT
-2377 YELARPAFM
+2377 YEVVRPAVM
-2386 QLEEDGPKYPAHV
+2386 QALDGVTKTLVQAEST
-2399 DALDQPSTYHEIT
+2399 DQPSTYHEIT

-2433 ELNDEV
+2433 ELNDEW

-2466 PKKGLTP
+2466 PKKGVTP
-2473 KQRRELARD
+2473 KQRREMARD
-2482 RFQTYTISSP
+2482 RYQTYTISSP
-2492 SSEPKPVQ
+2492 NSEPKVPTA
-2500 GDQETLSPKASSLDT
+2500 EPAPASPRASSLDA
-2515 SPTPKQRRQMTR
+2515 SPTPKQRRQMMR
-2527 DRYQTYTINPSVE
+2527 DRYQTYTINSTVG
-2540 QRTDAYERQVNEVK
+2540 QAIAAYERPVNEVK

-2563 SNAEALKKPRV
+2563 SSDEALKKKTRV

-2593 KDCITGSN
+2593 KDCITGST